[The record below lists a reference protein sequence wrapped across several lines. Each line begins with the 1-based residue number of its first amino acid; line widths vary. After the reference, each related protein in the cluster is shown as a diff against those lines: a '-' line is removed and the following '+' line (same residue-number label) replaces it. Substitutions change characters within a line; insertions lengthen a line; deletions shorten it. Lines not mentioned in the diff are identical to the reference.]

1 MQGTRNL
8 RQKTGAVDPQVMG
21 TEMDDSQ
28 APGPAGDCPEGQGS
42 KGSRRDLLR
51 KMERMEIQIHLNII
65 RDFQL
70 AKA

>member
-28 APGPAGDCPEGQGS
+28 AHQAQQETVQRDKGPRAPGEICSGKWNEW
-42 KGSRRDLLR
+42 KSRY
-51 KMERMEIQIHLNII
+51 I
-65 RDFQL
+65 
-70 AKA
+70 